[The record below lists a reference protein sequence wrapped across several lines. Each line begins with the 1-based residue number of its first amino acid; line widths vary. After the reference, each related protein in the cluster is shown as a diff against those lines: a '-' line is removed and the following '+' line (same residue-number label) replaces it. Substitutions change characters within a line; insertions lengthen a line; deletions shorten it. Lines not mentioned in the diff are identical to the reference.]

1 MGLFNKIPAI
11 KFSILNYHSKMKY
24 FLNHL
29 YSKISVLAL
38 LLCLIGLIPA
48 QAQVDFKKITYEQ
61 AEKTA
66 KEQNKFIFVDVVRA
80 NATNDKIQEMKT
92 KVFSNPDIAAFFNEH
107 FINVR
112 MDMGSE
118 RGKAFAP
125 KLQMLM
131 YPTMVFFGYGEAQ
144 LGSIRIQ
151 QAADNTE
158 EFLEMAKEVV
168 KEGKYLAA
176 TANSKTDFERNPLFN
191 QLLAKSKEENKPI
204 VLDFYTTWC
213 RPCIQMDRKIFT
225 QDKVASL
232 YNENFIL
239 AKYNA
244 EKGEGEDLAKKYEV
258 EAYPDYVF
266 LNAEGKQIHRVGGF
280 TEADDMIA
288 AAKEA
293 IASFQ
298 GNEEESAYINFEKQS
313 DGWEKI
319 KQKAIKEG
327 KLVFLDCYA
336 VWCGPCKKM
345 DRTVFHEPG
354 VVDFFD
360 THFINTKFDME
371 KGEGVDLKNKFNVQ
385 AYPTYLSTRKPKRL
399 YIVL

>member
-1 MGLFNKIPAI
+1 
-11 KFSILNYHSKMKY
+11 
-24 FLNHL
+24 
-29 YSKISVLAL
+29 
-38 LLCLIGLIPA
+38 
-48 QAQVDFKKITYEQ
+48 
-61 AEKTA
+61 
-66 KEQNKFIFVDVVRA
+66 
-80 NATNDKIQEMKT
+80 
-92 KVFSNPDIAAFFNEH
+92 
-107 FINVR
+107 
-112 MDMGSE
+112 
-118 RGKAFAP
+118 
-125 KLQMLM
+125 
-131 YPTMVFFGYGEAQ
+131 
-144 LGSIRIQ
+144 
-151 QAADNTE
+151 
-158 EFLEMAKEVV
+158 
-168 KEGKYLAA
+168 
-176 TANSKTDFERNPLFN
+176 
-191 QLLAKSKEENKPI
+191 
-204 VLDFYTTWC
+204 
-213 RPCIQMDRKIFT
+213 MDRKIFT

-354 VVDFFD
+354 VVDSFD

-385 AYPTYLSTRKPKRL
+385 AYPTYLFISPKAEE
-399 YIVL
+399 IVHRIVGSRDKEKFLAQANIALNGDENLAVMKQEYKNGNRNADFIKKYLEMLEGAYLKDDMTEVATDYLEEKSPEELFDETNWNIFVDYYEGVDSEVFNFVLVNR